1 MDQFELAANLNR
13 DHLMHIAQVLGLFPM
28 KMSEI
33 KDFEGGTYFDK
44 MYLIDYQFGD
54 AFVQVKGMHQGFNTF
69 TLPYP
74 HLRRLQELMDEDK
87 PYPEFHVEMQ
97 FDAKGEIRAIGA
109 TSTALLCEIFSGQ
122 HRKIPFTKRDNA
134 ENPGRSFYVLE
145 WEHFY
150 PTGKMSV
157 IWYSKAPQWMKSRKS
172 RGVDMDL

>member
-1 MDQFELAANLNR
+1 MDQYEQAANLNR

-69 TLPYP
+69 TLAQP

-87 PYPEFHVEMQ
+87 PYPEFHVEIQ
-97 FDAKGEIRAIGA
+97 FKDGKIRGIGA
-109 TSTALLCEIFSGQ
+109 TSTALLCEVFSGQ
-122 HRKIPFTKRDNA
+122 LGKIPFTRRDNA
-134 ENPGRSFYVLE
+134 EHPGRSFYVLD
-145 WEHFY
+145 WEQFY
-150 PTGKMSV
+150 PTGGMSV
-157 IWYSKAPQWMKSRKS
+157 IWYEDPPKWYTPVTQGA
-172 RGVDMDL
+172 